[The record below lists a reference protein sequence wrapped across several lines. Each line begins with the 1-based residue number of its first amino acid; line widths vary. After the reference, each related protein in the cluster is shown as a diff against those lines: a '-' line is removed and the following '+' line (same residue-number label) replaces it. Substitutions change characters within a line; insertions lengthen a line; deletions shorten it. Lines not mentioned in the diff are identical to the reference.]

1 MLKDSGVSFTSRHE
15 VIKREALLET
25 FQSYYGAGKQ
35 GRPDVQY
42 ESFPPIV
49 IDLSIVHTKC
59 LDKHEGYNA
68 QQRAQQKESKHGEA
82 VNAGGATFVPF
93 IMETDGLL
101 HYGAIEVI
109 KLSRQLT
116 YHMRSSFVN
125 DMRRTLSIALAKEN
139 SKAVCT
145 ALTRSNC
152 YASMGGNSC
161 LRRRVPLV

>member
-1 MLKDSGVSFTSRHE
+1 MKHFNRITEQESKADPTCNMSRSLPLSS
-15 VIKREALLET
+15 ILALST
-25 FQSYYGAGKQ
+25 PSAWI
-35 GRPDVQY
+35 
-42 ESFPPIV
+42 S
-49 IDLSIVHTKC
+49 T
-59 LDKHEGYNA
+59 
-68 QQRAQQKESKHGEA
+68 RATTHSKGHNKKKSKHGGA
-82 VNAGGATFVPF
+82 VKAGGATFVPF